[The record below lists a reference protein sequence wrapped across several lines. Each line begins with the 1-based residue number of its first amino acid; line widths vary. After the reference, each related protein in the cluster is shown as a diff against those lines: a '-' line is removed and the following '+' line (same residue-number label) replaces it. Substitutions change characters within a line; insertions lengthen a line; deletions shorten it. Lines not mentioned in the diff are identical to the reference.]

1 MKKAKIFLMILL
13 MIFIALGGSGCMNKS
28 STGNQIE
35 MAENLLNEKYNQT
48 FCVNAIGERF
58 GTLTNNTYKVQCY
71 PVESPD
77 DIFIAEVD
85 KQGNNIYDDYISV
98 CVCQKLKKSI
108 KENLNDDTEILVES
122 RPSITE
128 ETNSDISVEEFAE
141 NNDAD
146 FVVYAVTKEKYDSFN
161 EKFDSIATI
170 NNSINIELRVYSSKS
185 DEQLKKFKELS
196 QKSNQMNS
204 EIKFLLDDVPQIIK
218 YEKGVVRG

>member
-1 MKKAKIFLMILL
+1 MKKILSFSLILL
-13 MIFIALGGSGCMNKS
+13 LISFSFYGCMNKS
-28 STGNQIE
+28 STSNQIE

-48 FCVNAIGERF
+48 FHINAIGERF

-71 PVESPD
+71 PVESPN
-77 DIFIAEVD
+77 DIFVAEVD
-85 KQGNNIYDDYISV
+85 KKGNNIYDDYVSV

-108 KENLNDDTEILVES
+108 KDNLNDNSEILVES

-146 FVVYAVTKEKYDSFN
+146 FVVYAVTKEN
-161 EKFDSIATI
+161 FDNFKKNFDLIAKM
-170 NNSINIELRVYSSKS
+170 NGSINIELRIYDDKS

-218 YEKGVVRG
+218 YEKGVVVGG

>member
-1 MKKAKIFLMILL
+1 MKKILSFSLILL
-13 MIFIALGGSGCMNKS
+13 ILLSFYGCKSKS
-28 STGNQIE
+28 STSNQIE
-35 MAENLLNEKYNQT
+35 VAENLLNKKYNQT

-71 PVESPD
+71 PVDSPN
-77 DIFIAEVD
+77 DIFVAEID
-85 KQGNNIYDDYISV
+85 KDGNNIYDDYVSV

-108 KENLNDDTEILVES
+108 KDNLNDNSEILVES

-128 ETNSDISVEEFAE
+128 ETNSNISVEEFAE

-146 FVVYAVTKEKYDSFN
+146 FVVYAVTEENSDNFKK
-161 EKFDSIATI
+161 KFDSIAMI
-170 NNSINIELRVYSSKS
+170 NNLINIELRIYSDKS

-204 EIKFLLDDVPQIIK
+204 EIKFLLDDVPEIIK
-218 YEKGVVRG
+218 YEKGEVKGEN